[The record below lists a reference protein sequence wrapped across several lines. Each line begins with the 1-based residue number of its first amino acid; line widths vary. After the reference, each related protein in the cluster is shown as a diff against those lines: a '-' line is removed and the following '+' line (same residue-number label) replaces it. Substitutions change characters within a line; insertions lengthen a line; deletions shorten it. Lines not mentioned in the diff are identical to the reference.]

1 MNRKKLEASCT
12 YLAVITLAILVLLSI
27 LGIADGI
34 FNWDILPP
42 TLDKFA
48 VLIMGSLG
56 IILGACVLVSVM
68 LNISIIASKISLIAE
83 REKTNG
89 Q

>member
-1 MNRKKLEASCT
+1 MDRKKMEESCT
-12 YLAVITLAILVLLSI
+12 CLAVIVLAILVMLSI

-42 TLDKFA
+42 TLDNIA
-48 VLIMGSLG
+48 MLIMGSLA

-68 LNISIIASKISLIAE
+68 LNLSIITVKISKIAD
-83 REKTNG
+83 RENNDE
-89 Q
+89 